1 MDKYRQNGDLSDFK
15 ALQQAEKGNWITDL
29 LWALAAAALI
39 MLAPAFMW

>member
-1 MDKYRQNGDLSDFK
+1 MYKYRQNADLSDFK
-15 ALQQAEKGNWITDL
+15 ALEQAETGNWITDL